1 MNHSYEVDFFALG
14 VITYEIMLGVVSLFL
29 LRDHTWEIV
38 ENKFVKKYWLIKQKF
53 MKEIFLV
60 DGIHIV

>member
-14 VITYEIMLGVVSLFL
+14 VITYEIMLGIVSLFL

-38 ENKFVKKYWLIKQKF
+38 ENKFGKKYWLIKQKL

-60 DGIHIV
+60 DGIHLV